1 MSRSAEPRS
10 RSGRPDA
17 GFSLVEVIVALGVMA
32 VVVVALLPQLVV
44 GLKSTGTARLM
55 SQAKGVAQGQ
65 MGTMRNLPFHV
76 TSAAGQHRDVLDVYY
91 PDLASPTT
99 TPVCTTTGGQRVPE
113 TSWTGFVAAGS
124 SARCSYEPSSGAF
137 YRKVTQVA
145 PRAGIGAF
153 TVVVDTQFL
162 SGSTPP
168 QPLAPRTGY
177 DSAVVGADRPPSSQ
191 IGVTVTVWYVD
202 RPTARPVSSYTQI
215 ADLPTATPR
224 VRAEA
229 NATAVEVGSVTTG
242 NGPASLSAGLL
253 NLTGALTHAST
264 ATANL
269 AATSAGLATGEQGA
283 GASATLVAPPATAGT
298 GKSTAPGALTSS
310 GCDLVCWGST
320 RIQVAPLTVDQALP
334 VAGTGSSPMQAL
346 LTDTANNGLSFSNS
360 APGAYRPA
368 LTLVPPLLRLDPQAA
383 AVPSGVGAGC
393 LPAATGS
400 SAYAESSGYLRTT
413 ATDDPA
419 EPSAVESCVL
429 ARTSSVSVL
438 PTEFAPRGV
447 VLVELTRAVARCRV
461 QGPDHAATASYDYE
475 AVVKYWDGATYRP
488 AATITPGAAADPL
501 EGIDLATTSV
511 GGTKV
516 LGDYIASWSAITAS
530 KVTTSPV
537 PGKAEVRLP
546 GIVTIASQPL
556 RADPA
561 TPGGDPASVL
571 SLTVGALDCTAE
583 DQR

>member
-1 MSRSAEPRS
+1 MSRSAEPR
-10 RSGRPDA
+10 GRVGRTDD
-17 GFSLVEVIVALGVMA
+17 GFSLVEVVVALGVMA

-65 MGTMRNLPFHV
+65 VGTMRNLPYYV

-91 PDLASPTT
+91 PDLSSPTT
-99 TPVCTTTGGQRVPE
+99 TPTCTSTGGHRPPE
-113 TSWTGFVAAGS
+113 TSWSGFVTAGS
-124 SARCSYEPSSGAF
+124 SARCSYEPPSGAF
-137 YRKVTQVA
+137 FRTVEQVA

-168 QPLAPRTGY
+168 QPLTPRAGY
-177 DSAVVGADRPPSSQ
+177 DSTVVGADRPPSSQ
-191 IGVTVTVWYVD
+191 IGVTVTVWYAD

-215 ADLPTATPR
+215 ADLPIATPR

-242 NGPASLSAGLL
+242 NGPASLSVGLL
-253 NLTGALTHAST
+253 NLTGTLTHAST

-283 GASATLVAPPATAGT
+283 GAAATLVAPPATAGT
-298 GKSTAPGALTSS
+298 ARTTAPGALTTS
-310 GCDLVCWGST
+310 GCDLVCWGSS
-320 RIQVAPLTVDQALP
+320 RIQVAPLSVDQALP

-346 LTDTANNGLSFSNS
+346 LTDTANNGLSFSPS
-360 APGAYRPA
+360 TPSAYRPGLGLA
-368 LTLVPPLLRLDPQAA
+368 PPLLRLDPQAA
-383 AVPSGVGAGC
+383 AVPSGLSAGC
-393 LPAATGS
+393 LPAGTGA

-419 EPSAVESCVL
+419 EPRAVESCVL

-461 QGPDHAATASYDYE
+461 QGPDHAATATYDYQ
-475 AVVKYWDGATYRP
+475 ATVTYWDGDGYRP
-488 AATITPGAAADPL
+488 AATITPGAVADPL

-511 GGTKV
+511 GGTRV

-530 KVTTSPV
+530 KVTASPV
-537 PGKAEVRLP
+537 PGRAEVRLP
-546 GIVTIASQPL
+546 GVVTIASQPL

-583 DQR
+583 DLR